1 MAVQKLGKRNGVIS
15 KKPKKSE
22 FYTFDGETLIIDTGE
37 FVFELENYSKDY
49 QKILDNIDKN
59 EKINTKDFAQLLSKN
74 TILNAYINEDE
85 LEEIDEKTDLIL
97 EKTDEQAD
105 LILRLLSFV
114 ATLLKYQPN
123 FFEIGIHLINNRLIL
138 RQNNLIFNDEV
149 INLNVDK
156 YTSVNQLIE
165 QRKYIGEL
173 TALTMIVSIIG
184 VLVALIKDK
193 SFKGGTYKQLI
204 DNSKKISRTL
214 NEVIEKIQKIEIN
227 REFQK
232 TIINKK
238 GENYG
243 NLSKSNKL

>member
-1 MAVQKLGKRNGVIS
+1 MAIERLGKRNGVIS
-15 KKPKKSE
+15 KKPKKSD
-22 FYTFDGETLIIDTGE
+22 FYTFDGETLIFDTGE

-85 LEEIDEKTDLIL
+85 LDEIDEQTDSIL

-114 ATLLKYQPN
+114 ATILKYQPN
-123 FFEIGIHLINNRLIL
+123 FFEIGIHLISNRLIL

-165 QRKYIGEL
+165 QRKYIGDL

-193 SFKGGTYKQLI
+193 SFKGGTYRQLI

-214 NEVIEKIQKIEIN
+214 NEAVKKIQKIEIN

-232 TIINKK
+232 NNNK
-238 GENYG
+238 
-243 NLSKSNKL
+243 

>member
-15 KKPKKSE
+15 KKPKKSN
-22 FYTFDGETLIIDTGE
+22 FYTFDGETLIFDTGE

-74 TILNAYINEDE
+74 TILNAYIDEDE
-85 LEEIDEKTDLIL
+85 LDEIDEQTDSIL

-114 ATLLKYQPN
+114 ATILKYQPN

-214 NEVIEKIQKIEIN
+214 TEAIEKIQKIEIN

-232 TIINKK
+232 NNK
-238 GENYG
+238 
-243 NLSKSNKL
+243 

>member
-1 MAVQKLGKRNGVIS
+1 MAIQKLGKRNGVIS

-22 FYTFDGETLIIDTGE
+22 FYTFDGESLIFDTGE

-85 LEEIDEKTDLIL
+85 LDEIDEQTDSIL

-114 ATLLKYQPN
+114 ATILKYQPN

-193 SFKGGTYKQLI
+193 NFKGGIYRQLI
-204 DNSKKISRTL
+204 DNSKKILRTL
-214 NEVIEKIQKIEIN
+214 NEAIQKIQKIEIN

-232 TIINKK
+232 NNNK
-238 GENYG
+238 
-243 NLSKSNKL
+243 

>member
-22 FYTFDGETLIIDTGE
+22 FYTFDGEILIIDTGE

-59 EKINTKDFAQLLSKN
+59 EKINTKDFANLLSGN
-74 TILNAYINEDE
+74 TILDAYINEDE
-85 LEEIDEKTDLIL
+85 LDEIDEQTDSIL

-114 ATLLKYQPN
+114 ATILKYQAN
-123 FFEIGIHLINNRLIL
+123 FFEIGIHLINNKLIL
-138 RQNNLIFNDEV
+138 RQNNLIFNDEI
-149 INLNVDK
+149 INLNIDK

-165 QRKYIGEL
+165 QRKYIGNL
-173 TALTMIVSIIG
+173 TALTMVDSIIG

-193 SFKGGTYKQLI
+193 NFKGGTYRQLI

-214 NEVIEKIQKIEIN
+214 NEAVKKIQKIEIN
-227 REFQK
+227 KIKQ
-232 TIINKK
+232 
-238 GENYG
+238 
-243 NLSKSNKL
+243 

>member
-22 FYTFDGETLIIDTGE
+22 FYTFDGEILIIDTGE

-59 EKINTKDFAQLLSKN
+59 EKINTKDFANLLSGN

-85 LEEIDEKTDLIL
+85 LDEIDEQTDSIL

-114 ATLLKYQPN
+114 ATILKYQAN
-123 FFEIGIHLINNRLIL
+123 FFEIGIHLINNKLIL
-138 RQNNLIFNDEV
+138 RQNNLIFNDEI
-149 INLNVDK
+149 INLNIDK

-165 QRKYIGEL
+165 QRKCIGNL
-173 TALTMIVSIIG
+173 TALTMVDSIIG

-193 SFKGGTYKQLI
+193 NFKGGTYRQLI

-214 NEVIEKIQKIEIN
+214 NEAVKKIQKIEIN
-227 REFQK
+227 KIKQ
-232 TIINKK
+232 
-238 GENYG
+238 
-243 NLSKSNKL
+243 

>member
-22 FYTFDGETLIIDTGE
+22 FYTFDGETLIFDTGE
-37 FVFELENYSKDY
+37 FVFELENYSKNY

-85 LEEIDEKTDLIL
+85 LNEIDEQTDSIL

-114 ATLLKYQPN
+114 ATILKYQPN
-123 FFEIGIHLINNRLIL
+123 FFEIGIHLISNRLIL

-165 QRKYIGEL
+165 QRKYIGDL

-214 NEVIEKIQKIEIN
+214 TEAIEKIQKIEIN

-232 TIINKK
+232 NNNK
-238 GENYG
+238 
-243 NLSKSNKL
+243 

>member
-1 MAVQKLGKRNGVIS
+1 MAIEKLGKRNGVIS
-15 KKPKKSE
+15 KKPKKSD
-22 FYTFDGETLIIDTGE
+22 FYTFDGETLIFDTGE

-49 QKILDNIDKN
+49 RKILNNIDKN
-59 EKINTKDFAQLLSKN
+59 EKINTKDFANLLNKN

-85 LEEIDEKTDLIL
+85 LEEIDQQTDSTLQ
-97 EKTDEQAD
+97 KTDEQAE

-114 ATLLKYQPN
+114 ATILKYQSN

-214 NEVIEKIQKIEIN
+214 TEAIEKIQKIEIN

-232 TIINKK
+232 NNNK
-238 GENYG
+238 
-243 NLSKSNKL
+243 

>member
-22 FYTFDGETLIIDTGE
+22 FYTFDGETLIFDTGE

-59 EKINTKDFAQLLSKN
+59 EKINTKDFANLLSGN

-85 LEEIDEKTDLIL
+85 LDEIDEQTDSIL

-114 ATLLKYQPN
+114 ATILKYQPN
-123 FFEIGIHLINNRLIL
+123 FFEIGIHLISNRLIL

-165 QRKYIGEL
+165 QRKYIGDL

-214 NEVIEKIQKIEIN
+214 TEAIEKIQKIEIN

-232 TIINKK
+232 NNNK
-238 GENYG
+238 
-243 NLSKSNKL
+243 

>member
-1 MAVQKLGKRNGVIS
+1 MAIEKLGKRNGVIS
-15 KKPKKSE
+15 KKPKKSD
-22 FYTFDGETLIIDTGE
+22 FYTFDGETLIFDTGE

-49 QKILDNIDKN
+49 RKILNNIDKN
-59 EKINTKDFAQLLSKN
+59 EKINTKDFANLLNKN

-85 LEEIDEKTDLIL
+85 LEEIDQQTDSIL
-97 EKTDEQAD
+97 QKTDEQAE

-114 ATLLKYQPN
+114 ATILKYQSN

-214 NEVIEKIQKIEIN
+214 TEAIEKIQKIEIN

-232 TIINKK
+232 NNNK
-238 GENYG
+238 
-243 NLSKSNKL
+243 

>member
-1 MAVQKLGKRNGVIS
+1 MTVQKLGKRNGVIS

-214 NEVIEKIQKIEIN
+214 NEAIEKIQKIEIN

>member
-1 MAVQKLGKRNGVIS
+1 MAIQKLEKRNEVIS
-15 KKPKKSE
+15 KKPKKSD
-22 FYTFDGETLIIDTGE
+22 FYTFDGETLIFDTGE
-37 FVFELENYSKDY
+37 FVFELENYSKNY

-59 EKINTKDFAQLLSKN
+59 KKINTKDFAQLLNKN

-85 LEEIDEKTDLIL
+85 LEGIDEQTDTIL

-105 LILRLLSFV
+105 SILRLLSFI
-114 ATLLKYQPN
+114 ATLLKYQAN

-138 RQNNLIFNDEV
+138 RQNNLIFNDEI
-149 INLNVDK
+149 INLNIDK

-165 QRKYIGEL
+165 QRKYIGDL
-173 TALTMIVSIIG
+173 TALTMIVSIIE

-193 SFKGGTYKQLI
+193 NFKDGTYRQLI

-214 NEVIEKIQKIEIN
+214 NEAVKKIQKIEIN

-232 TIINKK
+232 NNNK
-238 GENYG
+238 
-243 NLSKSNKL
+243 

>member
-1 MAVQKLGKRNGVIS
+1 MAIQKLGKRNGVIS

-22 FYTFDGETLIIDTGE
+22 FYTFDGETLIFDTGE
-37 FVFELENYSKDY
+37 FVFELENYSKNY
-49 QKILDNIDKN
+49 QRILNNIDENK
-59 EKINTKDFAQLLSKN
+59 KINTKNFAQLLNKN

-123 FFEIGIHLINNRLIL
+123 FFEIGIHLINNKLVL
-138 RQNNLIFNDEV
+138 RQSNLIFNDE
-149 INLNVDK
+149 IISLNIDK
-156 YTSVNQLIE
+156 YTSVNQLID
-165 QRKYIGEL
+165 QRKYIGDL
-173 TALTMIVSIIG
+173 TTLTMIISIIE

-193 SFKGGTYKQLI
+193 NFKGGTYKQLI

-214 NEVIEKIQKIEIN
+214 TEAIEKIQKIEIN

-232 TIINKK
+232 NNNKWK
-238 GENYG
+238 GE
-243 NLSKSNKL
+243 KLWEWK

>member
-1 MAVQKLGKRNGVIS
+1 MAIERLGKRNGVIS
-15 KKPKKSE
+15 KKPKKSD
-22 FYTFDGETLIIDTGE
+22 FYTFDGETLIFDTGE

-59 EKINTKDFAQLLSKN
+59 EKINTKDFAQLLSRN

-85 LEEIDEKTDLIL
+85 LDEIDEQTDSIL

-114 ATLLKYQPN
+114 ATILKYQPN
-123 FFEIGIHLINNRLIL
+123 FFEIGIHLISNRLIL

-165 QRKYIGEL
+165 QRKYIGDL

-214 NEVIEKIQKIEIN
+214 TEAIEKIQKIEIN
-227 REFQK
+227 KEFQK
-232 TIINKK
+232 NNNK
-238 GENYG
+238 
-243 NLSKSNKL
+243 

>member
-22 FYTFDGETLIIDTGE
+22 FYTFDGEILIIDTGE

-59 EKINTKDFAQLLSKN
+59 EKINTKDFANLLSGN

-85 LEEIDEKTDLIL
+85 LDEIDEQTDSIL

-114 ATLLKYQPN
+114 ATILKYQAN
-123 FFEIGIHLINNRLIL
+123 FFEIGIHLINNKLIL
-138 RQNNLIFNDEV
+138 RQNNLIFNDEI
-149 INLNVDK
+149 INLNIDK

-165 QRKYIGEL
+165 QRKYIGNL
-173 TALTMIVSIIG
+173 TALTMVDSIIG

-193 SFKGGTYKQLI
+193 NFKGGTYRQLI

-214 NEVIEKIQKIEIN
+214 NEAVKKIQKIEIN
-227 REFQK
+227 KIKQ
-232 TIINKK
+232 
-238 GENYG
+238 
-243 NLSKSNKL
+243 

>member
-1 MAVQKLGKRNGVIS
+1 MAIEKLGKRNGVIS
-15 KKPKKSE
+15 KKPKNSD
-22 FYTFDGETLIIDTGE
+22 FYTFDGETLIFDTGE

-59 EKINTKDFAQLLSKN
+59 EKINTKDFANLLSGN

-85 LEEIDEKTDLIL
+85 LDEIDEQTDSIL

-114 ATLLKYQPN
+114 ATILKYQPN
-123 FFEIGIHLINNRLIL
+123 FFEIGIHLISNRLIL

-165 QRKYIGEL
+165 QRKYIGDL

-214 NEVIEKIQKIEIN
+214 TEAIEKIYYI
-227 REFQK
+227 
-232 TIINKK
+232 
-238 GENYG
+238 
-243 NLSKSNKL
+243 

>member
-1 MAVQKLGKRNGVIS
+1 MAIERLGKRNGVIS
-15 KKPKKSE
+15 KKPKKSD
-22 FYTFDGETLIIDTGE
+22 FYTFDGETLIFDTGE

-85 LEEIDEKTDLIL
+85 LDEIDEQTDSIL

-114 ATLLKYQPN
+114 ATILKYQPN
-123 FFEIGIHLINNRLIL
+123 FFEIGIHLISNRLIL

-165 QRKYIGEL
+165 QRKYIGDL

-214 NEVIEKIQKIEIN
+214 NEAVEKIQKIEIN
-227 REFQK
+227 KEFQK
-232 TIINKK
+232 NNNK
-238 GENYG
+238 
-243 NLSKSNKL
+243 

>member
-1 MAVQKLGKRNGVIS
+1 MAIERLGKRNGVIS
-15 KKPKKSE
+15 KKPKKSD
-22 FYTFDGETLIIDTGE
+22 FYTFDDETLIFDTGE

-85 LEEIDEKTDLIL
+85 LDEIDEQTDSIL

-114 ATLLKYQPN
+114 ATILKYQPN
-123 FFEIGIHLINNRLIL
+123 FFEIGIHLISNRLIL

-165 QRKYIGEL
+165 QRKYIGDL

-184 VLVALIKDK
+184 ILVALIKDK
-193 SFKGGTYKQLI
+193 SFKSGTYKQLI

-214 NEVIEKIQKIEIN
+214 NEAVEKIQKIEIN

-232 TIINKK
+232 NNNK
-238 GENYG
+238 
-243 NLSKSNKL
+243 

>member
-1 MAVQKLGKRNGVIS
+1 MAIQKLGKRNGVIS
-15 KKPKKSE
+15 KKPKKSN
-22 FYTFDGETLIIDTGE
+22 FYTFDGETLIFDTGE

-85 LEEIDEKTDLIL
+85 LDEIDEQTDSIL

-114 ATLLKYQPN
+114 ATILKYQPN
-123 FFEIGIHLINNRLIL
+123 FFEIGIHLISNRLIL

-165 QRKYIGEL
+165 QRKYIGDL

-214 NEVIEKIQKIEIN
+214 TEAIEKIQKIEIN

-232 TIINKK
+232 NNNK
-238 GENYG
+238 
-243 NLSKSNKL
+243 

>member
-1 MAVQKLGKRNGVIS
+1 MAIERLGKRNGVIS
-15 KKPKKSE
+15 KKPKKSD
-22 FYTFDGETLIIDTGE
+22 FYTFDDETLIFDTGE

-85 LEEIDEKTDLIL
+85 LDEIDEQTDSIL

-114 ATLLKYQPN
+114 ATILKYQPN
-123 FFEIGIHLINNRLIL
+123 FFEIGIHLISNRLIL

-165 QRKYIGEL
+165 QRKYIGDL

-184 VLVALIKDK
+184 ILVALIKDK

-214 NEVIEKIQKIEIN
+214 NEAVEKIQKIEIN

-232 TIINKK
+232 NNNKWK
-238 GENYG
+238 GE
-243 NLSKSNKL
+243 KLWEYQWT